1 MSNLSTHDALFGH
14 FTAEE
19 LDILQERAR
28 TLAQTGQ
35 TASPVEERNLL
46 TIQVGSER
54 YALHMDSLLA
64 IHDNIAVTP
73 IPCTPAYV
81 RGIANLR
88 GHLVTVLDL
97 ALLLNGTAGDYAA
110 GGKLLLLEAGAEQVA
125 LLINQT
131 ESVSSYA
138 VDTIRP
144 LPLELDHI
152 RNALGILADGVVL
165 IDIKA
170 LVDDPA
176 LIVNAEIAL

>member
-1 MSNLSTHDALFGH
+1 
-14 FTAEE
+14 
-19 LDILQERAR
+19 
-28 TLAQTGQ
+28 
-35 TASPVEERNLL
+35 
-46 TIQVGSER
+46 
-54 YALHMDSLLA
+54 
-64 IHDNIAVTP
+64 VTP

-97 ALLLNGTAGDYAA
+97 ALLLNGTAGDYAE
-110 GGKLLLLEAGAEQVA
+110 GGKLLLLDAGAEQVA

-170 LVDDPA
+170 VVDDPA